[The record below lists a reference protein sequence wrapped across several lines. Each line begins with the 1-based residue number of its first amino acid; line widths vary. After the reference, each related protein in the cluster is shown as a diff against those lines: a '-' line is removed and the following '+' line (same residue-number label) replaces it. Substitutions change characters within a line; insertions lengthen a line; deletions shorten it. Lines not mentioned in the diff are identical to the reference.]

1 MASEMEKN
9 NVKVG
14 DYVIIQRQDYTK
26 LHKVGPKCVVMLG
39 RDEIHLES
47 IIGRPVWTT
56 YKMEPKKGGGKRAFV
71 LRECEISESLAEQLK
86 KDLSSGSDNRNIFDD
101 GRSQLLSTEEII
113 ELRTSGMSGQAI
125 VGQLIENS
133 KTFRDKTEYSQ
144 EKYLK
149 KKEKKYF
156 EYITIRWPTLRLVS
170 QIMFRT
176 DPLKILGLRMDTLA
190 QILNTVGIHSHGTY
204 MLYES
209 GCQGLVA
216 AAMLNYIG
224 INGRLIHMYPE
235 NVPQKQAVFAMNY
248 DNDKMS
254 CLFSV
259 NINGL
264 FEKLLQENPVS
275 NEDNVE
281 MPKKEN
287 VVNKSFI
294 SESENCDKVMK
305 NEEDSSDVIH
315 NKEDVITETDP
326 INDKSVRDSSKQ
338 GDKVMEETEVVSDVF
353 NEKKRKHSDT
363 EESALKKPRM
373 EQECEKA
380 ADLLRLSKVDGL
392 VVIARENPAN
402 IVTALLP
409 YVATSRPF
417 VVYCQFREPL
427 LELYRLLKCRHNTLG
442 NRVTESWLRSHQI
455 LASRTHPDI
464 SMSGGG
470 GYLLS
475 GIVVEDTANTEES
488 SSLQQ

>member
-9 NVKVG
+9 IVKVG

-56 YKMEPKKGGGKRAFV
+56 YKMEPKKGGGKPVFM
-71 LRECEISESLAEQLK
+71 LRECDMSESLAEQLK
-86 KDLSSGSDNRNIFDD
+86 KDMSSGSDNRNIFDD

-113 ELRTSGMSGQAI
+113 GFRTSGMSGQAI

-176 DPLKILGLRMDTLA
+176 DPLKILSLRMDTLS
-190 QILNTVGIHSHGTY
+190 QILTTVGIHSHGTY

-224 INGRLIHMYPE
+224 SNGHLIHMYPE

-248 DNDKMS
+248 DSDKMS
-254 CLFSV
+254 CLLSV
-259 NINGL
+259 NINAL
-264 FEKLLQENPVS
+264 FEKLLQENPAS
-275 NEDNVE
+275 NGNNIELPKEENADN
-281 MPKKEN
+281 KGL
-287 VVNKSFI
+287 I
-294 SESENCDKVMK
+294 SESGNCDKVVK
-305 NEEDSSDVIH
+305 SEEDASDVIRR
-315 NKEDVITETDP
+315 KEDVITETDP
-326 INDKSVRDSSKQ
+326 INDKSMWDSSKQ
-338 GDKVMEETEVVSDVF
+338 EDKVMEEKEVVSDVC

-363 EESALKKPRM
+363 EESTLKKPRM
-373 EQECEKA
+373 EEESEKA
-380 ADLLRLSKVDGL
+380 AELLKLSKADGL
-392 VVIARENPAN
+392 VVVARENPAN
-402 IVTALLP
+402 ILTALLP
-409 YVATSRPF
+409 YVAASRPF

-488 SSLQQ
+488 SSSQQ

>member
-1 MASEMEKN
+1 
-9 NVKVG
+9 
-14 DYVIIQRQDYTK
+14 
-26 LHKVGPKCVVMLG
+26 
-39 RDEIHLES
+39 
-47 IIGRPVWTT
+47 
-56 YKMEPKKGGGKRAFV
+56 
-71 LRECEISESLAEQLK
+71 
-86 KDLSSGSDNRNIFDD
+86 
-101 GRSQLLSTEEII
+101 
-113 ELRTSGMSGQAI
+113 
-125 VGQLIENS
+125 
-133 KTFRDKTEYSQ
+133 
-144 EKYLK
+144 
-149 KKEKKYF
+149 
-156 EYITIRWPTLRLVS
+156 
-170 QIMFRT
+170 
-176 DPLKILGLRMDTLA
+176 
-190 QILNTVGIHSHGTY
+190 
-204 MLYES
+204 
-209 GCQGLVA
+209 
-216 AAMLNYIG
+216 
-224 INGRLIHMYPE
+224 
-235 NVPQKQAVFAMNY
+235 
-248 DNDKMS
+248 MS

>member
-9 NVKVG
+9 IVKVG

-26 LHKVGPKCVVMLG
+26 LHKVSTKCVVMLG
-39 RDEIHLES
+39 RDEIHMES

-56 YKMEPKKGGGKRAFV
+56 YKMEPKRGGGKRVFV
-71 LRECEISESLAEQLK
+71 LRECDTSESFAEHLK

-113 ELRTSGMSGQAI
+113 GLRTSGMSGQAI

-176 DPLKILGLRMDTLA
+176 DPLKILSLRMDTLS
-190 QILNTVGIHSHGTY
+190 QIITTVGIHSHGTY

-224 INGRLIHMYPE
+224 INGRLIHIYPE
-235 NVPQKQAVFAMNY
+235 KVPQKQAVFAMNY
-248 DNDKMS
+248 DSDKMS
-254 CLFSV
+254 CLLSV

-264 FEKLLQENPVS
+264 FGKLLQENPVS
-275 NEDNVE
+275 DANSVE
-281 MPKKEN
+281 LPKEE
-287 VVNKSFI
+287 KSLTL
-294 SESENCDKVMK
+294 EPENCDKVMQI
-305 NEEDSSDVIH
+305 EEDASDIVH
-315 NKEDVITETDP
+315 KKEDVITETDP
-326 INDKSVRDSSKQ
+326 IIESSAGDSSKQ
-338 GDKVMEETEVVSDVF
+338 EDKVMEEEEAVSDEF

-363 EESALKKPRM
+363 EESTAKKQRI
-373 EQECEKA
+373 ELETEKA
-380 ADLLRLSKVDGL
+380 ADLLRGSKVDGL
-392 VVIARENPAN
+392 VVIAREHPAN
-402 IVTALLP
+402 ILTALLP
-409 YVATSRPF
+409 YVAPSRPF
-417 VVYCQFREPL
+417 VVYSQCREPL

-442 NRVTESWLRSHQI
+442 NRVTESWLRYHQI
-455 LASRTHPDI
+455 LACRTHPDI

-475 GIVVEDTANTEES
+475 GIVVEDPTDTEES
-488 SSLQQ
+488 SSLPQ